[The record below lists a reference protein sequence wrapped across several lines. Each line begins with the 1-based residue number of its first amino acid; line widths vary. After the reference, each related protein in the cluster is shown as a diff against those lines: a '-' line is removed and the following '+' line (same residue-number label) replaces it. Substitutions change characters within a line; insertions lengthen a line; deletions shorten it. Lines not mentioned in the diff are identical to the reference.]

1 MSSISISEKGPL
13 VVLEVTERGFTAGE
27 PIGGASVLEIKED
40 VAILGSPVGPPGT
53 PGTPGK
59 SAYEIALENG
69 FVGTEEEYLESLKVN
84 YDDLPEFSLIFENVL
99 V

>member
-1 MSSISISEKGPL
+1 MSSISISERAPL

-27 PIGGASVLEIKED
+27 PIGGASVLELKQD
-40 VAILGSPVGPPGT
+40 VAILGSPVGPPGS
-53 PGTPGK
+53 PGK
-59 SAYEIALENG
+59 SSYELALENG
-69 FVGTEEEYLESLKVN
+69 FAGTEEEYLESLKVN